1 MPAELEPPEL
11 AARVDYAER
20 SRTGDWSLRSAL
32 VRYAESQPVRVSQ
45 VLELVRRLDAALHAH
60 AKVLAKQGPAVWAA
74 VGAGAPPAGVE
85 PALLGL
91 LEAAGEL
98 DQLAEVMVA
107 WAVDRHGARPD
118 AVVDATVASVTTRL
132 DDLGVAREE
141 RQGPPR
147 RRRG

>member
-20 SRTGDWSLRSAL
+20 SRAGDWTLRSSL

-74 VGAGAPPAGVE
+74 VDGGGAPSADVDPRLV
-85 PALLGL
+85 GL
-91 LEAAGEL
+91 LRVAGEL

-107 WAVDRHGARPD
+107 WALDRHGARPD
-118 AVVDATVASVTTRL
+118 AVVDATVASVSTEL
-132 DDLGVAREE
+132 DGLGVAREE

-147 RRRG
+147 RRG